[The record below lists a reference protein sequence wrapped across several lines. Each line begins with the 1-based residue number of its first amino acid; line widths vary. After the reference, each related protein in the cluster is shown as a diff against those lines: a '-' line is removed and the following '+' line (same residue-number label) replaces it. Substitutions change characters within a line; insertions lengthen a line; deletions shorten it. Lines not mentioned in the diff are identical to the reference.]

1 MCLTAG
7 SFHAVASLTQGS
19 YMSSKR
25 RSDSPTPPSGR
36 PPGDHAQ
43 LIDGALRFVT
53 SGGMR
58 FTVREELP
66 ADRTLSGVEAAETG
80 PPHGSLLFESDVI
93 TYRVYTYP
101 SDWTSLSGDALVEL
115 AIESR
120 PPEPTSS
127 QLAAP
132 TVGAGG
138 VLEFVD
144 YTGERWRVVE
154 DACGRISD
162 PTARTRRCLVFTT
175 ALFVRR
181 IYEFP
186 TDWAQLSSE
195 ALIALSSAT

>member
-1 MCLTAG
+1 M
-7 SFHAVASLTQGS
+7 ASQDQ
-19 YMSSKR
+19 
-25 RSDSPTPPSGR
+25 SDPELPPSDR
-36 PPGDHAQ
+36 PPAERPQ

-66 ADRTLSGVEAAETG
+66 ADRSLFGADAAAG
-80 PPHGSLLFESDVI
+80 PAHGSLLFESDVI
-93 TYRVYTYP
+93 TYRVYNYP
-101 SDWTSLSGDALVEL
+101 RDWASLSGDSLVEL

-120 PPEPTSS
+120 PPDPASER
-127 QLAAP
+127 LAAP
-132 TVGAGG
+132 TIGAGG

-186 TDWAQLSSE
+186 PDWARLSSE
-195 ALIALSSAT
+195 ALIALSAAH